1 MPGLDGVRPMAS
13 TTCCPSF
20 ESTKSTN
27 NFAALLCDAFAAI
40 AIGLHPIA
48 IAAKASHSSAAKLF
62 VDFVLSKEGQQVVL
76 AMGRTPSRPGIDT
89 KMQSKNL
96 KLFPVP
102 PELGEN
108 YNQYQK
114 EFSDLFR

>member
-1 MPGLDGVRPMAS
+1 
-13 TTCCPSF
+13 
-20 ESTKSTN
+20 
-27 NFAALLCDAFAAI
+27 
-40 AIGLHPIA
+40 
-48 IAAKASHSSAAKLF
+48 
-62 VDFVLSKEGQQVVL
+62 VLSKEGQQVVL
-76 AMGRTPSRPGIDT
+76 AIGRTPSRPGIDT

-114 EFSDLFR
+114 KFRELFR